1 MSRLGP
7 LSPRETGPI
16 TEVSVT
22 EISVETTGVM
32 PVRRPVSGGTRLSK
46 AALGTAVAALVTA
59 PVFGLGLFPAI
70 VAIILGH
77 IGKKASPAG
86 RMRSTVALALG
97 YVALAISTA
106 VLVFILLPLS
116 LAFLVSAGYILEA

>member
-1 MSRLGP
+1 MPARKSL
-7 LSPRETGPI
+7 
-16 TEVSVT
+16 TEG
-22 EISVETTGVM
+22 TT
-32 PVRRPVSGGTRLSK
+32 LSK
-46 AALGTAVAALVTA
+46 AALGTAVVALVAA
-59 PVFGLGLFPAI
+59 PLFGLGLFPAI

-106 VLVFILLPLS
+106 VLVFIVLPLS
-116 LAFLVSAGYILEA
+116 LAFLVSAGYIIEG

>member
-1 MSRLGP
+1 MSQLGP
-7 LSPRETGPI
+7 LRPTDTGPI

-32 PVRRPVSGGTRLSK
+32 PARKSLTEGTTLSK
-46 AALGTAVAALVTA
+46 AALGTAVVALVAA
-59 PVFGLGLFPAI
+59 PLFGLGLFPAI

-106 VLVFILLPLS
+106 VLVFIVLPLS
-116 LAFLVSAGYILEA
+116 LAFLVSAGYIIEG